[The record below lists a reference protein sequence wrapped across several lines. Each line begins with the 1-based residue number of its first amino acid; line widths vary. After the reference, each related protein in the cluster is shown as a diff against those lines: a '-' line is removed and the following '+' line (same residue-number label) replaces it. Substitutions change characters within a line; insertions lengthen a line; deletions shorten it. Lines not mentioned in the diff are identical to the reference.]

1 MKNKYITDELIT
13 QRMADKGWIEG
24 CDDEHARN
32 QVLAY
37 YDCEI
42 TDQWQNPDFS
52 IYEES
57 TADGYS
63 VWIAAADT
71 ERVNVNEDIYYY
83 DGELCD
89 VLYETIPDY
98 NRIYC
103 DCEDFIEDAIT
114 RHYETLLHKMED
126 DVMDELLDEGY
137 NHKIVNPIN
146 ALQYIE
152 MISQDYQFNKD
163 DEHYCGFINID
174 PSDDYKYLAYA
185 ARIIK
190 DKSRYEIVANHY
202 GLTISR
208 AVQNEI
214 IFNEYKEDHL
224 QKLTDQAQDLGLG
237 YN

>member
-1 MKNKYITDELIT
+1 MKNKYITNELIT
-13 QRMADKGWIEG
+13 QRMSEKGWIEG

-32 QVLAY
+32 QVLAH

-63 VWIAAADT
+63 VWIASADT
-71 ERVNVNEDIYYY
+71 NRISISEDVYYY
-83 DGELCD
+83 DGDLCD

-103 DCEDFIEDAIT
+103 DCEDIVEDAIT
-114 RHYETLLHKMED
+114 RHYEDLLCKMENEII
-126 DVMDELLDEGY
+126 DELLDEGY

-152 MISQDYQFNKD
+152 MISQDDQFNKD
-163 DEHYCGFINID
+163 LPKLYIGHINITVD
-174 PSDDYKYLAYA
+174 EDYRYLNYA
-185 ARIIK
+185 SQIIK
-190 DKSRYEIVANHY
+190 DRNRYEIVANHY
-202 GLTISR
+202 GLTIER
-208 AVQNEI
+208 AVKGEL
-214 IFNEYKEDHL
+214 IFNELKDE
-224 QKLTDQAQDLGLG
+224 
-237 YN
+237 N

>member
-1 MKNKYITDELIT
+1 MKNKYITDALIT
-13 QRMADKGWIEG
+13 ERMANKGWIEG

-32 QVLAY
+32 QVLAH

-42 TDQWQNPDFS
+42 TDRWQNPDFS

-63 VWIAAADT
+63 VWIASANT
-71 ERVNVNEDIYYY
+71 KNISINEDVYYY
-83 DGELCD
+83 DGDLSD

-103 DCEDFIEDAIT
+103 DCEDIIEDAIT
-114 RHYETLLHKMED
+114 RHYEDLLHKMED
-126 DVMDELLDEGY
+126 EVIDELLDEGY

-190 DKSRYEIVANHY
+190 DRSRYEIVANHY

-214 IFNEYKEDHL
+214 IFNEIKNED
-224 QKLTDQAQDLGLG
+224 
-237 YN
+237 